1 MPCTAYRDAAA
12 RAAFVIMIL
21 ASVAMFASAP
31 RAYAAK
37 SRADATISA
46 AADKGGGMERP
57 VRCAA
62 AGRRACIGEEYAA
75 LTLRHAD

>member
-37 SRADATISA
+37 SRADATLSA
-46 AADKGGGMERP
+46 AADAGGRVERP

-62 AGRRACIGEEYAA
+62 AGRRACIGAEYAA
-75 LTLRHAD
+75 LAVGYAD